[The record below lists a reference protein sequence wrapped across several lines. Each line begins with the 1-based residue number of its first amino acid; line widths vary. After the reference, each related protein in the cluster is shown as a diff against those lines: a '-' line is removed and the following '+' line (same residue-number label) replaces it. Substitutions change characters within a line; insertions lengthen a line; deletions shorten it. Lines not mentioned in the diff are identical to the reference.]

1 MGLAPYQRFQKQKE
15 LLGKHGTA
23 PLAMVLWIGRG
34 QIDGNSI
41 TSARAPVFRPNARA
55 LAVNVP
61 LPPHCKLSV
70 SRHRRRQPNA
80 NPETGPVA
88 GCCKARNRGPWFA
101 GPGSARCPDGAVVP
115 AAILRPADASDYR
128 TGSAGRA
135 RRQAGRGAEDA
146 LAPLFFQRVQPES
159 PWTQE

>member
-15 LLGKHGTA
+15 LLGKHGAA
-23 PLAMVLWIGRG
+23 PLSMVLWMGRG

-41 TSARAPVFRPNARA
+41 TSARAPVFRPKRDKG

-80 NPETGPVA
+80 NPEIGPVA
-88 GCCKARNRGPWFA
+88 ACRKARRGPWFA
-101 GPGSARCPDGAVVP
+101 GPGSARYPDGAAVP
-115 AAILRPADASDYR
+115 AAILQPADASDYR
-128 TGSAGRA
+128 TGSAGPA